1 MSEEIKRK
9 LRTAQLIS
17 PSGVGAIVDLGGR
30 SYVGDDISRW
40 GRPGPGEI
48 IHLRRLE
55 KILGVNYFRIP
66 PIAPERDW
74 QQARKIRYSYFPRWM
89 FCRSCKSLKRYSHND
104 ITPDQPPLCFKCNKD
119 SLSPIRFVAGCEDG
133 HLQDINWGIYVH
145 FNQEN
150 NEQRMCG
157 QHDLK
162 FETLA
167 GRGGG
172 LAANQI
178 RCETCGATQ
187 NLQKLLVEPVPEK
200 CFGQQPW
207 EYFSEEDRETRQP
220 CTKKLKAY
228 QRGGSQLYSPTIVS
242 GLDIPIDEVQAS
254 NDIRQRVQATASQH
268 EMMPLVRQN
277 PVPQTIEIF
286 ADLLKRTEFEDI
298 DIEIISQ
305 CIDLALE
312 EHDSNDEGKD
322 IVFDPEIVI
331 EEELILE
338 PEWKVLM
345 GPEQKLEKRFW
356 SEPYDLNTSD
366 LEEKNKA
373 LSKLIDHVCLIKRLR
388 EVRVLKSFTRFY
400 TSKEIAVCYSS
411 EKGRHL
417 PWLPALE
424 VIGEGI
430 FINFNKDILEEW
442 EQKNFDF
449 LQDRLKD
456 MIERRE
462 KSNYTRLP
470 VPDPS
475 FVMLHT
481 LAHLLIGQLCF
492 DSGYQA
498 SALRER
504 IYYKKGVMSGFLI
517 YTADSDSEGAMGG
530 LVKQGEANNLMST
543 INSSLRSA
551 RWCSNDPVCINAGG
565 QGLEGLNKGAC
576 HSCAIISSTS
586 CTFLNTL
593 LDRELLI
600 GDQGFFKDILS
611 RNF

>member
-1 MSEEIKRK
+1 MTEIERK

-30 SYVGDDISRW
+30 SYIADDISRW
-40 GRPGPGEI
+40 GGGLPEEKI
-48 IHLRRLE
+48 QLTRLE
-55 KILGVNYFRIP
+55 QILGVRYFRIP
-66 PIAPERDW
+66 PVAAENDW
-74 QQARKIRYSYFPRWM
+74 QSSRKIRYSYFPRWM
-89 FCRSCKSLKRYSHND
+89 FCRRCKSLKRYSHSE
-104 ITPDQPPLCFKCNKD
+104 IEPDQPPLCFRCNKD
-119 SLSPIRFVAGCEDG
+119 TLSPIRFVAGCEDG
-133 HLQDINWGIYVH
+133 HLQDINWGNYVH
-145 FNQEN
+145 INQDN

-157 QHDLK
+157 KHSLK
-162 FETLA
+162 FETLS

-178 RCETCGATQ
+178 RCETCNATR

-200 CFGQQPW
+200 CFGHQPW
-207 EYFSEEDRETRQP
+207 EFFNEEQRAARQP
-220 CTKKLKAY
+220 CNQKLSAY
-228 QRGGSQLYSPTIVS
+228 QRGGSLLYSPTIIS
-242 GLDIPIDEVQAS
+242 GLDIPINEVQA
-254 NDIRQRVQATASQH
+254 NNETIQKI
-268 EMMPLVRQN
+268 QN
-277 PVPQTIEIF
+277 ACNTHTLFYIVTDNNNPADKENF
-286 ADLLKRTEFEDI
+286 ARHLQDTEFQDI
-298 DIEIISQ
+298 DIEIIIRG
-305 CIDLALE
+305 IDLALE
-312 EHDSNDEGKD
+312 ESNQNNGEEN
-322 IVFDPEIVI
+322 ITFDPEVEID
-331 EEELILE
+331 EELILE

-345 GPEQKLEKRFW
+345 GPGQKLEKRFW
-356 SEPYDLNTSD
+356 SEPYDLNTSN
-366 LEEKNKA
+366 LEEKNLA
-373 LSKLIDHVCLIKRLR
+373 LSKLIDRVSLIKRLR

-400 TSKEIAVCYSS
+400 TSKEIAVCNPS
-411 EKGRHL
+411 EPGIHA

-430 FINFNKDILEEW
+430 FINFNKDILNEW
-442 EQKNFDF
+442 EHENFDF
-449 LQDRLKD
+449 LQDRLRE

-462 KSNYTRLP
+462 KSNYSRLP
-470 VPDPS
+470 IPDPA

-504 IYYKKGVMSGFLI
+504 IYYKKDVMSGFLI

-530 LVKQGEANNLMST
+530 LVKQGEANNLMSA
-543 INSSLRSA
+543 INSALRGA

-576 HSCAIISSTS
+576 HSCALISTTS

-611 RNF
+611 LNF